1 MLPLLTNLPDT
12 MKINKPL
19 EDIVVV
25 DFSQFLSGPSAG
37 LRLADMGAQV
47 IKVEKPG
54 TGDICRYLYVSDVK
68 IEGEST
74 IFHAINRNKK
84 SYTAD
89 LKNADDAEK
98 IKKLLA
104 KADVM
109 LHNFRPGVM
118 ERLGFDYE
126 AVKAINPHI
135 VYAEISGYGNE
146 GPWMDLPGQ
155 DLLLQSVSG
164 LAWLSNKEGEH
175 PIPMGVAVVDIL
187 AGTYIAQGILAALF
201 RKAVSGQGELVQ
213 VSMLEA
219 AIDFQ
224 TEMLTEFYNLPE
236 HISAKRTTS
245 AERNVNG
252 IFETASGFITIVCDD
267 AKLLAEVLLKE
278 LGLVIARSVRQD
290 FITKLLLRRT
300 AEEWIG
306 ILQKAGIHS
315 VQVLD
320 YDMLRKEP
328 AYQSLAMELKV
339 KTSNGLTITT
349 TRCPIRM
356 DGSLF
361 TSDIG
366 APMLGEHSQ
375 EIDKLFHLTEEKLTV
390 AV

>member
-1 MLPLLTNLPDT
+1 ME
-12 MKINKPL
+12 NKPL
-19 EDIVVV
+19 QDIVVV

-37 LRLADMGAQV
+37 LRLADMGAKV

-84 SYTAD
+84 SYSAD
-89 LKNADDAEK
+89 LKSEADKEK
-98 IKKLLA
+98 IEKILA
-104 KADVM
+104 QADVM

-126 AVKAINPHI
+126 SVKRINPQI

-146 GPWMDLPGQ
+146 GPWVDLPGQ

-164 LAWLSNKEGEH
+164 LAWLSSKDGKH
-175 PIPMGVAVVDIL
+175 PVPMGVAVVDIL

-201 RKAVSGQGELVQ
+201 RKSVSGQGELVQ

-224 TEMLTEFYNLPE
+224 SEMLTEFYNRPQ
-236 HISAKRTTS
+236 SAVAPVKS
-245 AERNVNG
+245 DVING
-252 IFETASGFITIVCDD
+252 IFETASGFINILGDD
-267 AKLLAEVLLKE
+267 GKKLSEILMKE
-278 LGLVIARSVRQD
+278 LGLVIAKSVRQE
-290 FITKLLLRRT
+290 FIAKLLLRRT
-300 AEEWIG
+300 AKEWVEA
-306 ILQKAGIHS
+306 LQKEGIHC
-315 VQVLD
+315 VQVMD

-356 DGSLF
+356 DGMLF

-366 APMLGEHSQ
+366 APLLGEHTQ
-375 EIDKLFHLTEEKLTV
+375 EIDQIFCITKESE
-390 AV
+390 AA